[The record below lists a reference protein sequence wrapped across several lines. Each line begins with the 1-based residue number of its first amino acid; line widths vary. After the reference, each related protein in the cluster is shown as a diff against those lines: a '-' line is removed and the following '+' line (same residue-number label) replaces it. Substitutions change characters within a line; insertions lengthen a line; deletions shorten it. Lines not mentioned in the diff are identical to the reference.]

1 MYKVSKLREELA
13 EEAKCHWCGCSEQAS
28 ATECFTF
35 VPRTCFC
42 SVMLP
47 KLNLKSGGTEG
58 RPNAQKLS
66 HAACSLPAV
75 SWGKSPR
82 ARRGDQA
89 ATQDKVPCP
98 VLSWPLCHAVGGAVL
113 KGIQRQWQAQVA
125 QLNHLSAP
133 FCALPRCFHI
143 PQTGGVLSSVLAC
156 RRDTGVWCVEGLLK
170 KIKIKNTNASKNTN
184 TSKTNLRH
192 MMTSRGSFQP

>member
-75 SWGKSPR
+75 SWGKSHR

-125 QLNHLSAP
+125 QLNLSAP
-133 FCALPRCFHI
+133 CL
-143 PQTGGVLSSVLAC
+143 GVFTFLKLEESCPVSWRVEGTQVC
-156 RRDTGVWCVEGLLK
+156 GVWRGFLK
-170 KIKIKNTNASKNTN
+170 K
-184 TSKTNLRH
+184 
-192 MMTSRGSFQP
+192 